1 MKWLLITLFLLA
13 FTLPAN
19 GTTIYK
25 WVDEKGVV
33 NFTDEYKK
41 ISPEFRH
48 RVETEEYFEE
58 EVSSP
63 TKIKQEVSTD
73 VQSQDFWMRE
83 LDDATANYER
93 ARQELL
99 EEGERLVWHRYGGK
113 TQYQMFTVALP
124 SMSERLEV
132 YRERMI
138 EAKAMLDSFKNET
151 QKPEVS
157 GGKRAVSSGTDIY
170 GRDETWWREKVRPW
184 KEQLKEATENYEGAS
199 DAFVNELERLGPFR
213 WGGMSLTQYQMVS
226 SRLTGLSGRMTEYQ
240 TQISEAKGN
249 LAKLS
254 KEAWE
259 TKADPAWLE

>member
-1 MKWLLITLFLLA
+1 MKRLLIILFLLA

-19 GTTIYK
+19 GSTVYK
-25 WVDEKGVV
+25 WVDEKGVA
-33 NFTDEYKK
+33 NFTDDDKK

-63 TKIKQEVSTD
+63 TKIKQEVSAD
-73 VQSQDFWMRE
+73 VQGRDFWMRE
-83 LDDATANYER
+83 LDEATANYER

-132 YRERMI
+132 YREQMT

-157 GGKRAVSSGTDIY
+157 GGKRAVSSRTDIY

-184 KEQLKEATENYEGAS
+184 KEQLKEATENYEGVS

-226 SRLTGLSGRMTEYQ
+226 SRLTEISGRMAEYQ
-240 TQISEAKGN
+240 TQIFEAN
-249 LAKLS
+249 DMLSKLS
-254 KEAWE
+254 REARE